1 MRRPIDSPEPE
12 GRPAPFS
19 YRRMAL
25 EDLDRIMEI
34 EKDGFAHPWSADL
47 LRREMMHDWSTILLA
62 TEHRGAGEAILGFV
76 VFWLVHDELHVLNI
90 ATALEARRRGV
101 GWALM
106 EEAAARAR
114 GAGAILATLEV
125 RRSNHAAITL
135 YRALGYRQVGVRPN
149 YYADEGEDAIVMV
162 LDSVSWG
169 VVERTPRGS
178 CSSRCSRLARLAR
191 SRAS

>member
-1 MRRPIDSPEPE
+1 MRQPIDDPRPED
-12 GRPAPFS
+12 RQAPFT

-34 EKDGFAHPWSADL
+34 EKDGFAHPWSAEL

-62 TEHRGAGEAILGFV
+62 TERRGLAEAILGFV

-114 GAGAILATLEV
+114 QAGAVLATLEV
-125 RRSNHAAITL
+125 RRSNQGAIAL

-162 LDSVSWG
+162 LD
-169 VVERTPRGS
+169 
-178 CSSRCSRLARLAR
+178 L
-191 SRAS
+191 